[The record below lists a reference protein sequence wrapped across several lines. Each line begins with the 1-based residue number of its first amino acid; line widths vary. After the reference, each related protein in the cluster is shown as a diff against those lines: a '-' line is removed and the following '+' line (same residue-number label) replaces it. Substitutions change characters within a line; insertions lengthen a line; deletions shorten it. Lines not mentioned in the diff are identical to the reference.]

1 MLEQVL
7 SVSYQQYVI
16 DDILLGIV
24 KEKFGE
30 DGSLEIS
37 QLALSTATAA
47 LSRFGVAVD
56 EKVEAELTARIRH
69 IENAMEPYNEEYIG
83 EQLNLIEKAVNK
95 TSSTVF
101 MKTARKGL
109 REGYLY
115 RGDRIDAPLDLSDA
129 TGRLESILGQVN

>member
-1 MLEQVL
+1 MAAGAQYINSALEMLEQVL

-30 DGSLEIS
+30 DGFLEIS

-56 EKVEAELTARIRH
+56 EKMEAELAASIRH

-101 MKTARKGL
+101 MKTARRSQGGISL
-109 REGYLY
+109 S
-115 RGDRIDAPLDLSDA
+115 RG
-129 TGRLESILGQVN
+129 

>member
-1 MLEQVL
+1 M
-7 SVSYQQYVI
+7 
-16 DDILLGIV
+16 
-24 KEKFGE
+24 KT
-30 DGSLEIS
+30 S
-37 QLALSTATAA
+37 QLALSAATAA